1 MKKII
6 VCTDFSVNAKSAV
19 DYAFALA
26 QHYNAALILLHSYL
40 VPVPVSEVPP
50 STKMYEQEK
59 KAAEDMMNRLLT
71 ELLNKNTNSINITSH
86 TENENLLL
94 CVEKLA
100 KKINPDLI
108 VTGTRG
114 KRDIID
120 VLVGSN
126 TLKLINHLT
135 TPVMVVPEDAIFKPF
150 TKIGFACDFEKVVE
164 TTPIDLIKKLVTD
177 FNAELHVLNVDY
189 KNKHFTAETP
199 EESMLLDHLLF
210 KMKPRYHFLEGKDM
224 AAVIDEFEKKN
235 ELDILITIPKKHSF
249 FERFFK
255 GSATTQLIYHTHTPL
270 ICVHEK

>member
-6 VCTDFSVNAKSAV
+6 VCTDFSANAKSAV
-19 DYAFALA
+19 DYAFTLA
-26 QHYNAALILLHSYL
+26 QYYKAELILLHSYL

-50 STKMYEQEK
+50 STEMYEQTK
-59 KAAEDMMNRLLT
+59 ITAENMMSNLLD
-71 ELLNKNTNSINITSH
+71 ELQKNNTDGITVRIH

-94 CVEKLA
+94 CVEELA

-108 VTGTRG
+108 VIGTRG
-114 KRDIID
+114 HRDIID

-126 TLKLINHLT
+126 TMKLINHLT
-135 TPVMVVPEDAIFKPF
+135 VPILVAPQGAAFTPYK
-150 TKIGFACDFEKVVE
+150 KIGFACDFEKVVE
-164 TTPIDLIKKLVTD
+164 TTPVDLIKKLVTD

-189 KNKHFTAETP
+189 KNKHFTADTP

-224 AAVIDEFEKKN
+224 AVVIDEFEKKN
-235 ELDILITIPKKHSF
+235 ELDVLITIPKKHSF
-249 FERFFK
+249 FEKFFK

-270 ICVHEK
+270 LCVHEK